1 MKHLT
6 SSYMAFVMFGLIAI
20 FFKLEGVADFPWWI
34 ILAPIWCPIVAV
46 LALLIIYII
55 ITLLKDS

>member
-1 MKHLT
+1 
-6 SSYMAFVMFGLIAI
+6 MAFVIFGLIAI
-20 FFKLEGVADFPWWI
+20 FFKLEGVTDFPWWI

>member
-1 MKHLT
+1 
-6 SSYMAFVMFGLIAI
+6 MAFVIFGLIAI
-20 FFKLEGVADFPWWI
+20 FFKLEGVADFSWWI